1 MYDGRGDD
9 DMIETFAPGRAEL
22 LGNHTD
28 YNGGL
33 VLALALRLGVT
44 ARGEA
49 RPDARLAIR
58 STTLGRAYQ
67 GDLGSLAPSR
77 DEPWANYVLG
87 VVHEFRRRGA
97 SGPGFELEIDSTVP
111 VGAGLSSS
119 AALECATARF
129 LQELW
134 GTSFGDL
141 ELALIAQAAEH
152 GWAGVSCGLL
162 DQLSSLFGE
171 PGAAVLIDC
180 RSLEVE
186 RLPLPSSVAFVAA
199 RSGVAHA
206 LVAGE
211 YNARRATCEAAAR
224 ALGVATLRDVDT
236 AALLAS
242 GSLSTLELRRALH
255 VVGETERVARAGE
268 LLRRGDVEGLGPLM
282 FDSHGSSRINFEN
295 SCAELD
301 LLVEAAAT
309 APGCLGA
316 RLSGGGF
323 GGSTINLVRSDSLD
337 AFREHLAS
345 DFRRHLG
352 RSLETI
358 LC

>member
-1 MYDGRGDD
+1 MSS
-9 DMIETFAPGRAEL
+9 MIEAFAPGRAEL

-49 RPDARLAIR
+49 RADGRLAIR
-58 STTLGRAYQ
+58 SRALGRAFE
-67 GDLGSLAPSR
+67 GDLATLAPSR

-87 VVHEFRRRGA
+87 VVDEFRRRGA
-97 SGPGFELEIDSTVP
+97 SGPGFELELDSTVP

-119 AALECATARF
+119 AALECAAARF
-129 LQELW
+129 LQACW
-134 GTSFGDL
+134 GTSFSDL
-141 ELALIAQAAEH
+141 DLALMAQAAEH
-152 GWAGVSCGLL
+152 RWAGVSCGLL

-171 PGAAVLIDC
+171 PGAAVFIDG

-186 RLPLPSSVAFVAA
+186 RIALPADVAFVAA

-211 YNARRATCEAAAR
+211 YNARRAACEAAAR
-224 ALGVATLRDVDT
+224 ALGVAALRDVDT

-242 GSLSTLELRRALH
+242 AALSPLERRRALH
-255 VVGETERVARAGE
+255 VVGEIERVARARE
-268 LLRRGDVEGLGPLM
+268 LLLAGDAAALGPLM
-282 FDSHGSSRINFEN
+282 FDSHISSRINFEN

-301 LLVEAAAT
+301 LLVEAAAE

-323 GGSTINLVRSDSLD
+323 GGSTINLVRADAVD
-337 AFREHLAS
+337 AFRAALADAFEH
-345 DFRRHLG
+345 RLG
-352 RSLETI
+352 RPLDTI